1 MSVDPP
7 LEETRNALSE
17 FGTPETVD
25 AYIAALSELQT
36 IAQELR
42 AANDS
47 NRAGILTRLTAAEKN
62 EKAAYD
68 KILEADDKRIDNG
81 EVGGSRRRRTR
92 RRHTRRRRGGHSD
105 LKTRKKGMV
114 KALLKEARN
123 QKERSAVMSR
133 VHKQGM
139 EMLARKAALRAKYSS

>member
-1 MSVDPP
+1 MSVDPDFGTA
-7 LEETRNALSE
+7 ETRDAFSAAEEEAIKIGAEATKSLR
-17 FGTPETVD
+17 ETNN
-25 AYIAALSELQT
+25 IPP
-36 IAQELR
+36 ELR
-42 AANDS
+42 
-47 NRAGILTRLTAAEKN
+47 TRLLEAQKKAD
-62 EKAAYD
+62 AAY
-68 KILEADDKRIDNG
+68 KAMVAADDKRIDNS

-123 QKERSAVMSR
+123 QKERSVVMSR

>member
-1 MSVDPP
+1 MSSVDKEIGT
-7 LEETRNALSE
+7 EETRVA
-17 FGTPETVD
+17 F
-25 AYIAALSELQT
+25 Q
-36 IAQELR
+36 
-42 AANDS
+42 
-47 NRAGILTRLTAAEKN
+47 AAEDEAMKIDAEASKSLRETN
-62 EKAAYD
+62 DVPPELKARLREAKKKADALYEAM
-68 KILEADDKRIDNG
+68 LAADDKRIDNR

-92 RRHTRRRRGGHSD
+92 RRHTRRRGGHSD

-139 EMLARKAALRAKYSS
+139 EMLARKAALRAKYNS

>member
-1 MSVDPP
+1 MSVDPT
-7 LEETRNALSE
+7 LAETKKSLSE
-17 FGTPETVD
+17 YGTPDTVD
-25 AYIAALSELQT
+25 AYIAALGELQT

-47 NRAGILTRLTAAEKN
+47 NRADILTRLTAAE
-62 EKAAYD
+62 EKEHVAFKA
-68 KILEADDKRIDNG
+68 ILKADDTRIDNG
-81 EVGGSRRRRTR
+81 EVGGSRR

-123 QKERSAVMSR
+123 QKERSVVMSR

>member
-1 MSVDPP
+1 MSDPT
-7 LEETRNALSE
+7 LEETKKSLSE
-17 FGTPETVD
+17 FGTPDTVD
-25 AYIAALSELQT
+25 AYIAALGELQT

-47 NRAGILTRLTAAEKN
+47 NRADILTRLTAAE
-62 EKAAYD
+62 EKEHAAF
-68 KILEADDKRIDNG
+68 KAIMKADDKRIDNG
-81 EVGGSRRRRTR
+81 EVGGSRRR

>member
-1 MSVDPP
+1 MSTDPT
-7 LEETRNALSE
+7 LEETKNALSE

-25 AYIAALSELQT
+25 AYIAALGELQT

-42 AANDS
+42 NATDS
-47 NRAGILTRLTAAEKN
+47 NRAEILTRLTAAEKK

-68 KILEADDKRIDNG
+68 KILEADDVRIKNN
-81 EVGGSRRRRTR
+81 EVGGSRRR

-105 LKTRKKGMV
+105 LKTRKKGIV

-139 EMLARKAALRAKYSS
+139 EMLARKAALRAKYNS

>member
-1 MSVDPP
+1 MSSVDKEIGT
-7 LEETRNALSE
+7 EETRVAFQAAEDEAMKIDAEASKSLRETNYVPPELKARLREAKKKANALYE
-17 FGTPETVD
+17 
-25 AYIAALSELQT
+25 AMLA
-36 IAQELR
+36 
-42 AANDS
+42 
-47 NRAGILTRLTAAEKN
+47 
-62 EKAAYD
+62 
-68 KILEADDKRIDNG
+68 ADDKRIDND
-81 EVGGSRRRRTR
+81 EVVVGSSRRRRTR

-123 QKERSAVMSR
+123 QKERSVVMSR

>member
-1 MSVDPP
+1 MSTDPT
-7 LEETRNALSE
+7 LEETKNALSE

-25 AYIAALSELQT
+25 AYIAALGELQT

-42 AANDS
+42 NATDS
-47 NRAGILTRLTAAEKN
+47 NRAEILTRLTAAEKK

-68 KILEADDKRIDNG
+68 KILEADDVRIKNN
-81 EVGGSRRRRTR
+81 EVGGSRRR

-123 QKERSAVMSR
+123 QKERSVVMSR